1 MEVKYFAGVKVGAE
15 FIECEL
21 TGTAGVFK
29 VP

>member
-1 MEVKYFAGVKVGAE
+1 MELSDFVGVEVGAE

-21 TGTAGVFK
+21 TSAAGVFK